1 MQLKSQNKLL
11 PVKVEFLVNYYC
23 TKSYKV
29 QVNNITKY
37 TTVLNKMQK

>member
-29 QVNNITKY
+29 QVNITKY